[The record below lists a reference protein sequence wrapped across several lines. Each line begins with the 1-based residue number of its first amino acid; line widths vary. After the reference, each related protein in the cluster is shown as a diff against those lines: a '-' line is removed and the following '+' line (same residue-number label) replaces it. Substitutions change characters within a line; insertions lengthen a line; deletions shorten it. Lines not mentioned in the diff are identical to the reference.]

1 MPDDKSVA
9 RTGTAVGESFPTVL
23 AAARTGAGWAWTA
36 LYRDLS
42 PLVLGYLRSRGAREP
57 EDLTGE
63 VFLQVARDLPSFSGG
78 EDEFRSWVVV
88 IAHHRLL
95 DERRYYARRPA
106 DPQPG
111 EVLAGYGDTGDVE
124 DEALRNLDVLRVRR
138 LLAQVTDD
146 QREVLMLRIVGGL
159 TVEEVARAVGKRPNT
174 VKALQRRGLAAVKR
188 AISLEMA
195 TL

>member
-1 MPDDKSVA
+1 MAIGEGFP
-9 RTGTAVGESFPTVL
+9 AVL
-23 AAARTGAGWAWTA
+23 DAARTSADWAWA
-36 LYRDLS
+36 RLYRDLS
-42 PLVLGYLRSRGAREP
+42 PLVLGYLRSRDAREP

-63 VFLQVARDLPSFSGG
+63 VFLQVARDLPGFSGG
-78 EDEFRSWVVV
+78 EDEFRSWVLV

-95 DERRYYARRPA
+95 DERRYHARRPA
-106 DPQPG
+106 EPHPE
-111 EVLAGYGDTGDVE
+111 EVLAEIASGRGGAGDVE
-124 DEALRNLDVLRVRR
+124 EEAFQNLDVLRVRR
-138 LLAQVTDD
+138 LLAGVTED

>member
-1 MPDDKSVA
+1 MA
-9 RTGTAVGESFPTVL
+9 IGESFPAVL
-23 AAARTGAGWAWTA
+23 AAARTSADWAWAA

-42 PLVLGYLRSRGAREP
+42 PLVLGYLRSRSAREP

-63 VFLQVARDLPSFSGG
+63 VFLQVARDLPGFSGG
-78 EDEFRSWVVV
+78 EGEFRSWVLV

-95 DERRYYARRPA
+95 DERRYHARRPT
-106 DPQPG
+106 DPHPD
-111 EVLAGYGDTGDVE
+111 EVLEGRGAVGDVE
-124 DEALRNLDVLRVRR
+124 EEAFRNLDVVRVRR
-138 LLAQVTDD
+138 LLGGVTED

-159 TVEEVARAVGKRPNT
+159 TVDEVARAVGKRPNT